1 MGIGSEI
8 DILLR
13 KSDAVGLDKH
23 EMDYLKALWE
33 NYRKFNRLY
42 GVDVGTFEQLKVV
55 SKVLL

>member
-23 EMDYLKALWE
+23 EIDYLKELWE
-33 NYRKFNRLY
+33 NYRKFNKLY
-42 GVDVGTFEQLKVV
+42 ECDVGTFEQLMQKA
-55 SKVLL
+55 K

>member
-13 KSDAVGLDKH
+13 KSDAVGLDEH

-33 NYRKFNRLY
+33 NYRKFNKLY
-42 GVDVGTFEQLKVV
+42 GVDVGTFKQLNITIKQEA
-55 SKVLL
+55 